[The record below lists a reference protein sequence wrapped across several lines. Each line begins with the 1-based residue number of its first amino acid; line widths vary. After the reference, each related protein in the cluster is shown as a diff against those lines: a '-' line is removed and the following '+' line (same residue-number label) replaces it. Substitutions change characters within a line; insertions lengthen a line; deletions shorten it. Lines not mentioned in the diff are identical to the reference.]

1 MQGWRDLRPAHDRDE
16 IAQNDP
22 RGFIGRDEAMN
33 RLLVSVSAGALAALC
48 STTAMAQQAP
58 PDRATTIDEVI
69 VTAQRREQAAQDVG
83 IALSVLSGESLV
95 QQGITSVNQL
105 QNATPNLEV
114 EPAFGGGAA
123 QFRLRGVGFQDYASN
138 NSPTVGV
145 YVNEVAYPVPVM
157 TQGLIFDIDR
167 VEVLRGPQGTLY
179 GRNTTGGAI
188 SFVTKRPTED
198 LSAGLMTE
206 WGAHNLFRAEGHIS
220 GPLASGLRGRLAV
233 STEQGGAW
241 QRNRETGESLGDA
254 DRTGAR
260 ALLAWDPSET
270 LSFLLDVHGG
280 IDKSEN
286 QGLYLISDLNT
297 GAINRP
303 SYLIPADTD
312 RSKTGWGLSPRFA
325 AEIGRDINA
334 KPGRDNSSWGTS
346 LNANL
351 MLKGLNL
358 NSISSF
364 ETLKR
369 SEYGDWDSSASVE
382 ADTFFGSD
390 VDVISQELRLS
401 SDNDSPLTWVAGFYY
416 SKQDLN
422 ERYSSDFIDI
432 YGTYAQVTYDQ
443 KVESWSLF
451 GQAEYAFTNQLKA
464 IFGLRYEEETRK
476 LEGFG
481 SAFGGAT
488 ALPPTSVDTRMT
500 PLTGKAAL
508 EFKPADNL
516 LIYGSVSRGA
526 KSGGFTTYNTGDSSG
541 IEPFDP
547 EILWAY
553 EVGFKADPS
562 RAVQI
567 NGAAYYYDYN
577 GQQVLSAICGANGP
591 VGRFTNAD
599 SKIYGAELE
608 GVFRPAAG
616 LRISQNVSYKQGEYT
631 DFIDLDIPACQQT
644 RTTVLIDKSGDEI
657 PFPALSYGGSI
668 SYDWT
673 VSGFAVTAETNYSY
687 RDEYPSWLG
696 AKYDVEAY
704 WLANA
709 SVTVGPEDAN
719 WSVTFWAR
727 NLFDQDYDLTR
738 NFFTS
743 ADIAQPGRPRTI
755 GARLSLQY

>member
-1 MQGWRDLRPAHDRDE
+1 
-16 IAQNDP
+16 
-22 RGFIGRDEAMN
+22 MN
-33 RLLVSVSAGALAALC
+33 RLLVSVSVGALAALC
-48 STTAMAQQAP
+48 STIATAQQASP
-58 PDRATTIDEVI
+58 ERATTIDEVI

-83 IALSVLSGESLV
+83 IALSVLSGESLT
-95 QQGITSVNQL
+95 QQGVTNVNQL

-188 SFVTKRPTED
+188 SLVTRRPTED
-198 LSAGLMTE
+198 LSAGLTTE
-206 WGAHNLFRAEGHIS
+206 WGSQDQFRAEGHVS
-220 GPLASGLRGRLAV
+220 GPLAATVRGRLAV

-241 QRNRETGESLGDA
+241 QRHRDTGESLGDA
-254 DRTGAR
+254 DRSGAR

-286 QGLYLISDLNT
+286 QGLYLLSDFKT
-297 GAINRP
+297 GAIRNP
-303 SYLIPADTD
+303 SYVIPADKD
-312 RSKTGWGLSPRFA
+312 HSKTGWGISPRFA
-325 AEIGRDINA
+325 ASIGRDPNA

-351 MLKGLNL
+351 ALKGMNL
-358 NSISSF
+358 TSITSY
-364 ETLKR
+364 ETLDR

-390 VDVISQELRLS
+390 VDVISQELRLA

-416 SKQDLN
+416 SKQELN
-422 ERYSSDFIDI
+422 ERYYSDFTDLL
-432 YGTYAQVTYDQ
+432 GTYGQVTYDQ
-443 KVESWSLF
+443 SVESWSLF
-451 GQAEYAFTNQLKA
+451 GQAEYAFADKLKA
-464 IFGLRYEEETRK
+464 ILGLRYEEETRE
-476 LEGFG
+476 LQGFG
-481 SAFGGAT
+481 AAFGGAT
-488 ALPPTSVDTRMT
+488 ALPPTTVDTRMT

-508 EFKPADNL
+508 EFKPIDNL

-526 KSGGFTTYNTGDSSG
+526 KSGGFTTYNTGDRSG

-577 GQQVLSAICGANGP
+577 GQQVLSAVCGANSP

-608 GVFRPAAG
+608 GVFRPVAG
-616 LRISQNVSYKQGEYT
+616 LRISQTASYKKGEYT
-631 DFIDLDIPACQQT
+631 DFIDLDIGKCPGETAY
-644 RTTVLIDKSGDEI
+644 IDKSGDDI
-657 PFPALSYGGSI
+657 PFPAISYSGSI

-673 VSGFAVTAETNYSY
+673 VSGFAVSAEANYSY

-696 AKYDVEAY
+696 AKYDVPDY

-709 SVTVGPEDAN
+709 SVTVGPENAN

-727 NLFDQDYDLTR
+727 NLFDQEYDLTR
-738 NFFTS
+738 NFFMPS
-743 ADIAQPGRPRTI
+743 ASIAQPGRPRTI

>member
-1 MQGWRDLRPAHDRDE
+1 
-16 IAQNDP
+16 
-22 RGFIGRDEAMN
+22 MN

-58 PDRATTIDEVI
+58 PERAPERATVVDEVI

-83 IALSVLSGESLV
+83 IALSVLSGESLI
-95 QQGITSVNQL
+95 QQGVTNVNQL

-188 SFVTKRPTED
+188 SFVTKRPTEE

-206 WGAHNLFRAEGHIS
+206 WGSHEQFRAEGYVS
-220 GPLASGLRGRLAV
+220 GPVAGGLRGRLAV

-241 QRNRETGESLGDA
+241 QTNRVTGESLGDA

-286 QGLYLISDLNT
+286 QGLYLLSDLRTRGGT
-297 GAINRP
+297 GP
-303 SYLIPADTD
+303 VIPADKD

-325 AEIGRDINA
+325 AEIGRDVNA

-351 MLKGLNL
+351 APKGMNL

-369 SEYGDWDSSASVE
+369 DEYGDWDSSASVE

-390 VDVISQELRLS
+390 VDVMSQELRLS
-401 SDNDSPLTWVAGFYY
+401 SDNDSALTWVAGFYY
-416 SKQDLN
+416 SRQELN

-451 GQAEYAFTNQLKA
+451 GQAEYAFTDQLKA
-464 IFGLRYEEETRK
+464 ILGLRYEEETRE

-488 ALPPTSVDTRMT
+488 ALPPTTVDTKMT

-516 LIYGSVSRGA
+516 LLYGSISRGA
-526 KSGGFTTYNTGDSSG
+526 KSGGFTTYNTGNRSG

-562 RAVQI
+562 RAVQV

-577 GQQVLSAICGANGP
+577 GQQVLSAVCGANGP

-616 LRISQNVSYKQGEYT
+616 LRISQSVSYKKGEYT
-631 DFIDLDIPACQQT
+631 DFLDLDIGKCQQT
-644 RTTVLIDKSGDEI
+644 PRVTAYIDKSGDEI
-657 PFPALSYGGSI
+657 PFPALSYAGSI

-696 AKYDVEAY
+696 PKYDVEAY

-709 SVTVGPEDAN
+709 SVTVGPEAAN

-727 NLFDQDYDLTR
+727 NLFDQEYDLTR

>member
-1 MQGWRDLRPAHDRDE
+1 
-16 IAQNDP
+16 
-22 RGFIGRDEAMN
+22 MN
-33 RLLVSVSAGALAALC
+33 RLLVSVSVGALAALC
-48 STTAMAQQAP
+48 STTATAQQASP
-58 PDRATTIDEVI
+58 ERATTIDEVI

-83 IALSVLSGESLV
+83 IALSVLSGESLT
-95 QQGITSVNQL
+95 QQGVTNVNQL

-188 SFVTKRPTED
+188 SLVTKRPTED

-206 WGAHNLFRAEGHIS
+206 WGSQDQVRAEGHVS
-220 GPLASGLRGRLAV
+220 GPLAATVRGRLAV

-241 QRNRETGESLGDA
+241 QRHRDTGESLGDA
-254 DRTGAR
+254 DRSGAR
-260 ALLAWDPSET
+260 ALIDWTPTES

-286 QGLYLISDLNT
+286 QGLYLISDFLTRDGDGDGVSN
-297 GAINRP
+297 GIV
-303 SYLIPADTD
+303 IPADKD

-325 AEIGRDINA
+325 AEIGRDVNA
-334 KPGRDNSSWGTS
+334 KPGRDNASWGTS

-351 MLKGLNL
+351 ALNGLNL
-358 NSISSF
+358 SSISSF

-369 SEYGDWDSSASVE
+369 REYGDWDASASVE

-390 VDVISQELRLS
+390 VDVISQELRLA
-401 SDNDSPLTWVAGFYY
+401 SDNDSALTWVAGFYY
-416 SKQDLN
+416 SRQDLN

-432 YGTYAQVTYDQ
+432 YGTYAQVAYDQ

-451 GQAEYAFTNQLKA
+451 GQAEYAFAERWKA
-464 IFGLRYEEETRK
+464 ILGLRYEEETRE

-508 EFKPADNL
+508 EFKPSDNL
-516 LIYGSVSRGA
+516 LIYSSVSRGA
-526 KSGGFTTYNTGDSSG
+526 KSGGFTTYNTGDRSG

-547 EILWAY
+547 EILGAY

-562 RAVQI
+562 RAVQV
-567 NGAAYYYDYN
+567 NGAAYYSDYN
-577 GQQVLSAICGANGP
+577 GQQVLSAVCGANGP

-608 GVFRPAAG
+608 GVFRPTAG

-657 PFPALSYGGSI
+657 PFPSLSYGGSI
-668 SYDWT
+668 SYDWA

-696 AKYDVEAY
+696 ARYDVEAY

-738 NFFTS
+738 NFFTNAS
-743 ADIAQPGRPRTI
+743 IAQPGRPRTI

>member
-1 MQGWRDLRPAHDRDE
+1 
-16 IAQNDP
+16 
-22 RGFIGRDEAMN
+22 MN
-33 RLLVSVSAGALAALC
+33 RLLVSVSVGALAALC
-48 STTAMAQQAP
+48 STTATAQQASP
-58 PDRATTIDEVI
+58 ERATTIDEVI

-83 IALSVLSGESLV
+83 IALSVLSGESLT
-95 QQGITSVNQL
+95 QQGVTNVNQL

-188 SFVTKRPTED
+188 SLVTKRPTED

-206 WGAHNLFRAEGHIS
+206 WGSQDQFRAEGHVS
-220 GPLASGLRGRLAV
+220 GPLASTVRGRLAV

-241 QRNRETGESLGDA
+241 QRHRDTGETLGDA
-254 DRTGAR
+254 DRSGAR
-260 ALLAWDPSET
+260 ALIDWTPSDR

-286 QGLYLISDLNT
+286 QGLYLISDFLTRDGDGDGVSN
-297 GAINRP
+297 GIV
-303 SYLIPADTD
+303 IPADKD

-325 AEIGRDINA
+325 AEIGRDVNA
-334 KPGRDNSSWGTS
+334 KPGRDNASWGTS

-351 MLKGLNL
+351 ALNGLNL
-358 NSISSF
+358 SSISSF

-369 SEYGDWDSSASVE
+369 REYGDWDASASVE

-390 VDVISQELRLS
+390 VDVVSQELRLA
-401 SDNDSPLTWVAGFYY
+401 SDNDSALTWVAGFYY
-416 SKQDLN
+416 SRQDLN

-432 YGTYAQVTYDQ
+432 YGTYAQVAYDQ

-451 GQAEYAFTNQLKA
+451 GQAEYAFAERWKA
-464 IFGLRYEEETRK
+464 ILGLRYEEETRE

-508 EFKPADNL
+508 EFKPSDNL

-526 KSGGFTTYNTGDSSG
+526 KSGGFTTYNTGDRSG

-577 GQQVLSAICGANGP
+577 GQQVLSAVCGANGP

-608 GVFRPAAG
+608 GVFRPTAG
-616 LRISQNVSYKQGEYT
+616 LRISQSVSYKQGEYT

-738 NFFTS
+738 NFFTNAS
-743 ADIAQPGRPRTI
+743 IAQPGRPRTI

>member
-1 MQGWRDLRPAHDRDE
+1 
-16 IAQNDP
+16 
-22 RGFIGRDEAMN
+22 MN

-48 STTAMAQQAP
+48 STAAMAQQAP
-58 PDRATTIDEVI
+58 PSERATTIDEIV

-83 IALSVLSGESLV
+83 IALSVLSGESLI
-95 QQGITSVNQL
+95 QQGVTNVNQL

-123 QFRLRGVGFQDYASN
+123 QFRMRGVGFQDYASN

-188 SFVTKRPTED
+188 SFVTKRPSENLT
-198 LSAGLMTE
+198 AGLISE
-206 WGAHNLFRAEGHIS
+206 WGSQEQFRAEGFVS
-220 GPLASGLRGRLAV
+220 GPLASTLRGRLAV

-241 QRNRETGESLGDA
+241 QHNRVTGESIGDA

-260 ALLAWDPSET
+260 ALLAWDPTES
-270 LSFLLDVHGG
+270 LSLLLDVHGG

-286 QGLYLISDLNT
+286 QALYLFSDLRT
-297 GAINRP
+297 RGGAGV
-303 SYLIPADTD
+303 LIPADKD
-312 RSKTGWGLSPRFA
+312 HSKTGWGLSPRFA
-325 AEIGRDINA
+325 ALIGRDVKA

-351 MLKGLNL
+351 ALKGMNL
-358 NSISSF
+358 TSISSF

-369 SEYGDWDSSASVE
+369 SEYGDWDASSSVE

-390 VDVISQELRLS
+390 VDVISQEIRLA
-401 SDNDSPLTWVAGFYY
+401 SDNDSPLTWVAGLYY
-416 SKQDLN
+416 SKQDLH
-422 ERYSSDFIDI
+422 ERYFSDFIDI
-432 YGTYAQVTYDQ
+432 YGTYGQVTYDQ
-443 KVESWSLF
+443 KVESVSVF
-451 GQAEYAFTNQLKA
+451 GQAEYAFSQRMKL
-464 IFGLRYEEETRK
+464 IGGLRYEEETRD
-476 LEGFG
+476 LDGFG
-481 SAFGGAT
+481 TAFGGAT
-488 ALPPTSVDTRMT
+488 ALPPTTVSTKMT
-500 PLTGKAAL
+500 PLTGKLAL
-508 EFKPADNL
+508 EFKPVDNVL
-516 LIYGSVSRGA
+516 LYGSASRGA
-526 KSGGFTTYNTGDSSG
+526 KSGGFTTYNTGNSSS
-541 IEPFDP
+541 IQPFNP

-562 RAVQI
+562 RAFQL
-567 NGAAYYYDYN
+567 NGAAYYYDYTD
-577 GQQVLSAICGANGP
+577 QQVLSAVWGQNGP
-591 VGRFTNAD
+591 VGRFTNVP
-599 SKIYGAELE
+599 SSHIWGAELE
-608 GVFRPAAG
+608 AVLKPIQG
-616 LRISQNVSYKQGEYT
+616 LRISQSLSYKAGEY
-631 DFIDLDIPACQQT
+631 DDYEALDVPAS
-644 RTTVLIDKSGDEI
+644 RAANRAIYVDKSGDPI
-657 PFPALSYGGSI
+657 LFPAWSYAGSA

-673 VSGFAVTAETNYSY
+673 VSGFAVTAEANYSY

-696 AKYDVEAY
+696 VKYDVEAY

-709 SVTVGPEDAN
+709 SVTVGPENAN

-727 NLFDQDYDLTR
+727 NLFDQEYDLTR

>member
-1 MQGWRDLRPAHDRDE
+1 
-16 IAQNDP
+16 
-22 RGFIGRDEAMN
+22 MN
-33 RLLVSVSAGALAALC
+33 RLLVSVSVGALAALC

-58 PDRATTIDEVI
+58 PNERATTIDEVI

-95 QQGITSVNQL
+95 QQGITNVNQL

-188 SFVTKRPTED
+188 SFVTKRPTEE

-206 WGAHNLFRAEGHIS
+206 WGSHDLFRGEGYVS

-241 QRNRETGESLGDA
+241 QRNRTTGESLGDA

-260 ALLAWDPSET
+260 ALLAWDPSES
-270 LSFLLDVHGG
+270 LSLLLDVHGG

-286 QGLYLISDLNT
+286 QGLYLISDFQT
-297 GAINRP
+297 RDPDGDGI
-303 SYLIPADTD
+303 SGGVLIPADKD
-312 RSKTGWGLSPRFA
+312 HSKTGWGLSPRFA
-325 AEIGRDINA
+325 AEIGRSVNA

-351 MLKGLNL
+351 ALKGMNL
-358 NSISSF
+358 TSISSF

-369 SEYGDWDSSASVE
+369 SEYGDWDASSSVE

-390 VDVISQELRLS
+390 VDVVSQELRLS
-401 SDNDSPLTWVAGFYY
+401 SDNDSALTWVAGFYY

-432 YGTYAQVTYDQ
+432 YGTYAQVVYDQ

-451 GQAEYAFTNQLKA
+451 GQAEYAFAQRWKA
-464 IFGLRYEEETRK
+464 ILGLRYEEETRE

-488 ALPPTSVDTRMT
+488 ALPPTSVDTKMT

-508 EFKPADNL
+508 EFKPFDNL
-516 LIYGSVSRGA
+516 LIYGSASRGA
-526 KSGGFTTYNTGDSSG
+526 KSGGFTTYNTGDRSG
-541 IEPFDP
+541 IAPFDP

-577 GQQVLSAICGANGP
+577 GQQVLSAVCGANGP

-599 SKIYGAELE
+599 SEIYGAELE
-608 GVFRPAAG
+608 GVLRPAAG
-616 LRISQNVSYKQGEYT
+616 LRISQNLSYKHGEYT
-631 DFIDLDIPACQQT
+631 DFVDLDLGACRQT
-644 RTTVLIDKSGDEI
+644 PRVTAYIDKSGQQI
-657 PFPALSYGGSI
+657 PFPAWSYGGSV
-668 SYDWT
+668 SYDWN
-673 VSGFAVTAETNYSY
+673 VSGFAVTAEANYSY

-696 AKYDVEAY
+696 PLYDVESY

-727 NLFDQDYDLTR
+727 NLFDQEYDLTR
-738 NFFTS
+738 NFFTN

>member
-1 MQGWRDLRPAHDRDE
+1 
-16 IAQNDP
+16 
-22 RGFIGRDEAMN
+22 MN
-33 RLLVSVSAGALAALC
+33 RLLVSVSVGALAALC
-48 STTAMAQQAP
+48 STTAMAQQASP
-58 PDRATTIDEVI
+58 ERATTIDEVI

-83 IALSVLSGESLV
+83 IALSVLSGESLT
-95 QQGITSVNQL
+95 QQGVTNVNQL

-188 SFVTKRPTED
+188 SLVTKRPTED

-206 WGAHNLFRAEGHIS
+206 WGSQDQFRAEGHLS
-220 GPLASGLRGRLAV
+220 GPLASTVRGRLAV

-241 QRNRETGESLGDA
+241 QRHRDTGESLGDA
-254 DRTGAR
+254 DRSGAR
-260 ALLAWDPSET
+260 ALIDWTPSDR

-286 QGLYLISDLNT
+286 QGLYLISDFLTRDGDGDGISN
-297 GAINRP
+297 GVV
-303 SYLIPADTD
+303 IPADKD

-325 AEIGRDINA
+325 AEIGRDVNA
-334 KPGRDNSSWGTS
+334 KPGRDNASWGTS

-351 MLKGLNL
+351 ALRGLNL
-358 NSISSF
+358 SSISSF

-369 SEYGDWDSSASVE
+369 REYGDWDASASVE

-390 VDVISQELRLS
+390 VDVISQELRLA
-401 SDNDSPLTWVAGFYY
+401 SDNDSALTWVAGFYY
-416 SKQDLN
+416 SRQDLN

-443 KVESWSLF
+443 KVESISVF
-451 GQAEYAFTNQLKA
+451 GQAEYALRERLKV
-464 IFGLRYEEETRK
+464 IGGLRYEEETRE
-476 LEGFG
+476 LQGFG
-481 SAFGGAT
+481 TAFGGAT
-488 ALPPTSVDTRMT
+488 ALPPTDVSTKMT

-508 EFKPADNL
+508 EFKPVENVL
-516 LIYGSVSRGA
+516 LYTSVSRGA
-526 KSGGFTTYNTGDSSG
+526 KSAGFAAYNFGDKSL
-541 IEPFDP
+541 IQPFEP
-547 EILWAY
+547 ETIWAY

-562 RAVQI
+562 RTFQI
-567 NGAAYYYDYN
+567 NGAAYYYDYTN
-577 GQQVLSAICGANGP
+577 QQVLSAVWGANGAI
-591 VGRFTNAD
+591 GIIENAPK
-599 SKIYGAELE
+599 SRIWGAELE
-608 GVFRPAAG
+608 AVLRPIDG
-616 LRISQNVSYKQGEYT
+616 LRISQSLSYKRGEFEEYT
-631 DFIDLDIPACQQT
+631 TLDVAASKAALPLPRA
-644 RTTVLIDKSGDEI
+644 VFKDKAGDPI
-657 PFPALSYGGSI
+657 LFPKWSYGGSI

-738 NFFTS
+738 NFFTNAS
-743 ADIAQPGRPRTI
+743 IAQPGRPRTI

>member
-1 MQGWRDLRPAHDRDE
+1 
-16 IAQNDP
+16 
-22 RGFIGRDEAMN
+22 MN
-33 RLLVSVSAGALAALC
+33 RLLVSVSVGALAALC
-48 STTAMAQQAP
+48 STTATAQQASP
-58 PDRATTIDEVI
+58 ERATTIDEVI

-83 IALSVLSGESLV
+83 IALSVLSGESLT
-95 QQGITSVNQL
+95 QQGVTNVNQL

-188 SFVTKRPTED
+188 SLVTKRPTED

-206 WGAHNLFRAEGHIS
+206 WGSQDQFRAEGHVS
-220 GPLASGLRGRLAV
+220 GPLASTVRGRLAV

-241 QRNRETGESLGDA
+241 QRHRDTGETLGDA
-254 DRTGAR
+254 DRSGAR
-260 ALLAWDPSET
+260 ALIDWTPSDR

-286 QGLYLISDLNT
+286 QGLYLISDFLTRDGDGDGVSN
-297 GAINRP
+297 GVV
-303 SYLIPADTD
+303 IPADKD

-325 AEIGRDINA
+325 AEIGRDVNA
-334 KPGRDNSSWGTS
+334 KPGRDNASWGTS

-351 MLKGLNL
+351 ALNGLNL
-358 NSISSF
+358 SSISSF

-369 SEYGDWDSSASVE
+369 REYGDWDASASVE

-390 VDVISQELRLS
+390 VDVVSQELRLA
-401 SDNDSPLTWVAGFYY
+401 SDNDSALTWVAGFYY
-416 SKQDLN
+416 SRQDLN

-432 YGTYAQVTYDQ
+432 YGTYAQVAYDQ

-451 GQAEYAFTNQLKA
+451 GQAEYAFAERWKA
-464 IFGLRYEEETRK
+464 ILGLRYEEETRE

-508 EFKPADNL
+508 EFKPSDNL

-526 KSGGFTTYNTGDSSG
+526 KSGGFTTYNTGDRSG

-577 GQQVLSAICGANGP
+577 GQQVLSAVCGANGP

-608 GVFRPAAG
+608 GVFRPTAG
-616 LRISQNVSYKQGEYT
+616 LRISQSVSYKQGEYT

-738 NFFTS
+738 NFFTNAS
-743 ADIAQPGRPRTI
+743 IAQPGRPRTI

>member
-1 MQGWRDLRPAHDRDE
+1 
-16 IAQNDP
+16 
-22 RGFIGRDEAMN
+22 MN
-33 RLLVSVSAGALAALC
+33 RLLVSVSVGALAALC
-48 STTAMAQQAP
+48 STTATAQQASP
-58 PDRATTIDEVI
+58 ERATTIDEVI

-83 IALSVLSGESLV
+83 IALSVLSGESLT
-95 QQGITSVNQL
+95 QQGVTNVNQL

-188 SFVTKRPTED
+188 SLVTKRPTED

-206 WGAHNLFRAEGHIS
+206 WGSQDQVRAEGHVS
-220 GPLASGLRGRLAV
+220 GPLAATVRGRLAV

-241 QRNRETGESLGDA
+241 QRHRDTGESLGDA
-254 DRTGAR
+254 DRSGAR
-260 ALLAWDPSET
+260 ALIDWTPTES

-286 QGLYLISDLNT
+286 QGLYLISDFLTRDGDGDGVSN
-297 GAINRP
+297 GIV
-303 SYLIPADTD
+303 IPADKD

-325 AEIGRDINA
+325 AEIGRDVNA
-334 KPGRDNSSWGTS
+334 KPGRDNASWGTS

-351 MLKGLNL
+351 ALNGLNL
-358 NSISSF
+358 SSISSF

-369 SEYGDWDSSASVE
+369 REYGDWDASASVE

-390 VDVISQELRLS
+390 VDVISQELRLA
-401 SDNDSPLTWVAGFYY
+401 SDNDSALTWVAGFYY
-416 SKQDLN
+416 SRQDLN

-432 YGTYAQVTYDQ
+432 YGTYAQVAYDQ

-451 GQAEYAFTNQLKA
+451 GQAEYAFAERWKA
-464 IFGLRYEEETRK
+464 ILGLRYEEETRE

-508 EFKPADNL
+508 EFKPSDNL
-516 LIYGSVSRGA
+516 LIYSSVSRGA
-526 KSGGFTTYNTGDSSG
+526 KSGGFTTYNTGDRSG

-562 RAVQI
+562 RAVQV
-567 NGAAYYYDYN
+567 NGAAYYSDYN
-577 GQQVLSAICGANGP
+577 GQQVLSAVCGANGP

-608 GVFRPAAG
+608 GVFRPTAG

-657 PFPALSYGGSI
+657 PFPSLSYGGSI
-668 SYDWT
+668 SYDWA

-696 AKYDVEAY
+696 ARYDVEAY

-738 NFFTS
+738 NFFTNAS
-743 ADIAQPGRPRTI
+743 IAQPGRPRTI

>member
-1 MQGWRDLRPAHDRDE
+1 
-16 IAQNDP
+16 
-22 RGFIGRDEAMN
+22 MN

-58 PDRATTIDEVI
+58 PERAPERATVVDEVI

-83 IALSVLSGESLV
+83 IALSVLSGESLI
-95 QQGITSVNQL
+95 QQGVTNVNQL

-188 SFVTKRPTED
+188 SFVTKRPTEE

-206 WGAHNLFRAEGHIS
+206 WGSHEQFRAEGYVS
-220 GPLASGLRGRLAV
+220 GPVAGGLRGRLAV

-241 QRNRETGESLGDA
+241 QTNRVTGESLGDA

-286 QGLYLISDLNT
+286 QGLYLLSDLRTRGGT
-297 GAINRP
+297 GP
-303 SYLIPADTD
+303 VIPADKD

-325 AEIGRDINA
+325 AEIGRDVNA

-351 MLKGLNL
+351 ALKGMNL

-369 SEYGDWDSSASVE
+369 DEYGDWDSSASVE

-390 VDVISQELRLS
+390 VDVMSQELRLS
-401 SDNDSPLTWVAGFYY
+401 SDNDSALTWVAGFYY
-416 SKQDLN
+416 SRQELN

-451 GQAEYAFTNQLKA
+451 GQAEYAFTDQLKA
-464 IFGLRYEEETRK
+464 ILGLRYEEETRE

-488 ALPPTSVDTRMT
+488 ALPPTTVDTKMT

-516 LIYGSVSRGA
+516 LLYGSISRGA
-526 KSGGFTTYNTGDSSG
+526 KSGGFTTYNTGNRSG

-562 RAVQI
+562 RAVQV

-577 GQQVLSAICGANGP
+577 GQQVLSAVCGANGP

-616 LRISQNVSYKQGEYT
+616 LRISQSVSYKKGEYT
-631 DFIDLDIPACQQT
+631 DFLDLDIGKCQQT
-644 RTTVLIDKSGDEI
+644 PRVTAYIDKSGDEI
-657 PFPALSYGGSI
+657 PFPALSYAGSI

-696 AKYDVEAY
+696 PKYDVEAY

-709 SVTVGPEDAN
+709 SVTVGPEAAN

-727 NLFDQDYDLTR
+727 NLFDQEYDLTR

>member
-1 MQGWRDLRPAHDRDE
+1 
-16 IAQNDP
+16 
-22 RGFIGRDEAMN
+22 MN
-33 RLLVSVSAGALAALC
+33 RLLVSVSVGALAALC
-48 STTAMAQQAP
+48 STTATAQQASP
-58 PDRATTIDEVI
+58 ERATTIDEVI

-83 IALSVLSGESLV
+83 IALSVLSGESLT
-95 QQGITSVNQL
+95 QQGVTNVNQL

-188 SFVTKRPTED
+188 SLVTKRPTED

-206 WGAHNLFRAEGHIS
+206 WGSQDQFRAEGHVS
-220 GPLASGLRGRLAV
+220 GPLAATVRGRLAV

-241 QRNRETGESLGDA
+241 QRHRDTGETLGDA
-254 DRTGAR
+254 DRSGAR
-260 ALLAWDPSET
+260 ALIDWTPSDR

-286 QGLYLISDLNT
+286 QGLYLISDFLTRDGDGDGVSN
-297 GAINRP
+297 GVV
-303 SYLIPADTD
+303 IPADKD

-325 AEIGRDINA
+325 AEIGRDVNA
-334 KPGRDNSSWGTS
+334 KPGRDNASWGTS

-351 MLKGLNL
+351 ALNGLNL
-358 NSISSF
+358 SSISSF

-369 SEYGDWDSSASVE
+369 REYGDWDASASVE

-390 VDVISQELRLS
+390 VDVVSQELRLA
-401 SDNDSPLTWVAGFYY
+401 SDNDSALTWVAGFYY
-416 SKQDLN
+416 SRQDLN

-432 YGTYAQVTYDQ
+432 YGTYAQVAYDQ
-443 KVESWSLF
+443 KVQSWSLF
-451 GQAEYAFTNQLKA
+451 GQAEYAFAERWKA
-464 IFGLRYEEETRK
+464 ILGLRYEEETRE

-488 ALPPTSVDTRMT
+488 ALPRTSVDTRMT

-508 EFKPADNL
+508 EFKPSDNL

-526 KSGGFTTYNTGDSSG
+526 KSGGFTTYNTPDRSG

-567 NGAAYYYDYN
+567 NGAAYYYDYTD
-577 GQQVLSAICGANGP
+577 QQVLSAVCAAGGP
-591 VGRFTNAD
+591 IGRFTNAD

-608 GVFRPAAG
+608 GVFRPTAG
-616 LRISQNVSYKQGEYT
+616 LRISQNISYKQGEYT
-631 DFIDLDIPACQQT
+631 DFVDLDIPKCQQT
-644 RTTVLIDKSGDEI
+644 PRVTAFIDKSGDEI

-738 NFFTS
+738 NFFTNAS
-743 ADIAQPGRPRTI
+743 IAQPGRPRTI

>member
-1 MQGWRDLRPAHDRDE
+1 
-16 IAQNDP
+16 
-22 RGFIGRDEAMN
+22 MN
-33 RLLVSVSAGALAALC
+33 RLLVSVSVGALAALC

-95 QQGITSVNQL
+95 QQGVTNVNQL

-123 QFRLRGVGFQDYASN
+123 QFRMRGVGFQDYASN

-188 SFVTKRPTED
+188 SFVTKRPTEE

-206 WGAHNLFRAEGHIS
+206 WGSHDLFRAEGHVS
-220 GPLASGLRGRLAV
+220 GPLAGGLRGRLAV

-241 QRNRETGESLGDA
+241 QTNRVTGESLGDA

-260 ALLAWDPSET
+260 ALLAWDPSES
-270 LSFLLDVHGG
+270 LSLLLDVHGG

-286 QGLYLISDLNT
+286 LGLYLLSDLHT
-297 GAINRP
+297 RLGAGP
-303 SYLIPADTD
+303 VIPADKD
-312 RSKTGWGLSPRFA
+312 RSKTGWGISPRFA
-325 AEIGRDINA
+325 ASIGRAPNA

-351 MLKGLNL
+351 ALKGMNL
-358 NSISSF
+358 TSITSY
-364 ETLKR
+364 ETLDR

-390 VDVISQELRLS
+390 VDVLSQELRLA
-401 SDNDSPLTWVAGFYY
+401 SDNDSNLTWVAGFYY

-422 ERYSSDFIDI
+422 ERYFSDFIDI

-464 IFGLRYEEETRK
+464 ILGLRYEEETRE

-481 SAFGGAT
+481 SAFGGST
-488 ALPPTSVDTRMT
+488 ALPPTTVDTKMT

-508 EFKPADNL
+508 EFKPTDNL
-516 LIYGSVSRGA
+516 LLYGSISRGA
-526 KSGGFTTYNTGDSSG
+526 KSGGFTTYNTGNRSG

-562 RAVQI
+562 RAVQV

-577 GQQVLSAICGANGP
+577 GQQVLSAVCGANGP

-616 LRISQNVSYKQGEYT
+616 LRISQSLSYKKGEYT
-631 DFIDLDIPACQQT
+631 DFLDLDIGKCRQT
-644 RTTVLIDKSGDEI
+644 PRVTAYIDKSGEEI
-657 PFPALSYGGSI
+657 PFPAISYAGSI

-673 VSGFAVTAETNYSY
+673 VSGFAVTAEANYSY

-696 AKYDVEAY
+696 VKYDVPDY

-709 SVTVGPEDAN
+709 SVTVGPENAN

-727 NLFDQDYDLTR
+727 NLFDQEYDLTR

>member
-1 MQGWRDLRPAHDRDE
+1 
-16 IAQNDP
+16 
-22 RGFIGRDEAMN
+22 MN
-33 RLLVSVSAGALAALC
+33 RLLVSVSVGALAALC

-95 QQGITSVNQL
+95 QQGVTNVNQL

-123 QFRLRGVGFQDYASN
+123 QFRMRGVGFQDYASN

-188 SFVTKRPTED
+188 SFVTKRPTEE

-206 WGAHNLFRAEGHIS
+206 WGSHDLFRAEGHVS
-220 GPLASGLRGRLAV
+220 GPLAGGLRGRLAV

-241 QRNRETGESLGDA
+241 QTNRVTGESLGDA

-260 ALLAWDPSET
+260 ALLAWDPSES
-270 LSFLLDVHGG
+270 LSLLLDVHGG

-286 QGLYLISDLNT
+286 LGLYLLSDLHT
-297 GAINRP
+297 RLGAGP
-303 SYLIPADTD
+303 VIPADKD
-312 RSKTGWGLSPRFA
+312 RSKTGWGISPRFA
-325 AEIGRDINA
+325 ASIGRAPNA

-351 MLKGLNL
+351 ALKGMNL
-358 NSISSF
+358 TSITSY
-364 ETLKR
+364 ETLDR

-390 VDVISQELRLS
+390 VDVLSQELRLA
-401 SDNDSPLTWVAGFYY
+401 SDNDSNLTWVAGFYY

-422 ERYSSDFIDI
+422 ERYFSDFIDI

-464 IFGLRYEEETRK
+464 ILGLRYEEETRE

-481 SAFGGAT
+481 SAFGGST
-488 ALPPTSVDTRMT
+488 ALPPTTVDTKMT

-508 EFKPADNL
+508 EFKPTDNL
-516 LIYGSVSRGA
+516 LLYGSISRGA
-526 KSGGFTTYNTGDSSG
+526 KSGGFTTYNTGNRSG

-562 RAVQI
+562 RAVQV

-577 GQQVLSAICGANGP
+577 GQQVLSAVCGANGP

-616 LRISQNVSYKQGEYT
+616 LRISQSLSYKKGEYT
-631 DFIDLDIPACQQT
+631 DFLDLDIGKCRQT
-644 RTTVLIDKSGDEI
+644 PRVTAYIDKSGDEI
-657 PFPALSYGGSI
+657 PFPAISYAGSI

-673 VSGFAVTAETNYSY
+673 VSGFAVTAEANYSY

-696 AKYDVEAY
+696 VKYDVPDY

-709 SVTVGPEDAN
+709 SVTVGPENAN

-727 NLFDQDYDLTR
+727 NLFDQEYDLTR

>member
-1 MQGWRDLRPAHDRDE
+1 
-16 IAQNDP
+16 
-22 RGFIGRDEAMN
+22 MN
-33 RLLVSVSAGALAALC
+33 RLLVSVSVGALAALC
-48 STTAMAQQAP
+48 STIATAQQASP
-58 PDRATTIDEVI
+58 ERATTIDEVI

-83 IALSVLSGESLV
+83 IALSVLSGESLT
-95 QQGITSVNQL
+95 QQGVTNVNQL

-188 SFVTKRPTED
+188 SLVTKRPTED

-206 WGAHNLFRAEGHIS
+206 WGSQDQFHAEGHVS
-220 GPLASGLRGRLAV
+220 GPLAATVRGRLAV

-241 QRNRETGESLGDA
+241 QRHRDTGESLGDA
-254 DRTGAR
+254 DRSGAR
-260 ALLAWDPSET
+260 ALIDWTPSDR

-286 QGLYLISDLNT
+286 QGLYLISDFLTRDGDGDGVST
-297 GAINRP
+297 GVV
-303 SYLIPADTD
+303 IPADKD

-325 AEIGRDINA
+325 AEIGRDVNA
-334 KPGRDNSSWGTS
+334 KPGRDNASWGSS

-351 MLKGLNL
+351 ALNGLNL
-358 NSISSF
+358 SSISSF

-369 SEYGDWDSSASVE
+369 REYGDWDASASVE

-390 VDVISQELRLS
+390 VDVVSQELRLA
-401 SDNDSPLTWVAGFYY
+401 SDNDSALTWVAGFYY
-416 SKQDLN
+416 SRQDLN

-432 YGTYAQVTYDQ
+432 YGTYAQVAYDQ

-451 GQAEYAFTNQLKA
+451 GQAEYAFAERWKA
-464 IFGLRYEEETRK
+464 ILGLRYEEETRE

-500 PLTGKAAL
+500 PLAGKAAL
-508 EFKPADNL
+508 EFKPSDNL

-526 KSGGFTTYNTGDSSG
+526 KSGGFTTYNTGDRSG

-577 GQQVLSAICGANGP
+577 GQQVLSAVCGANGP

-608 GVFRPAAG
+608 GVFRPTAG
-616 LRISQNVSYKQGEYT
+616 LRISQNLSYKQGEYT

-668 SYDWT
+668 SYDWS
-673 VSGFAVTAETNYSY
+673 VSGFAVTAETNYAY

-696 AKYDVEAY
+696 ARYDVEAY

-738 NFFTS
+738 NFFTNAS
-743 ADIAQPGRPRTI
+743 IAQPGRPRTI

>member
-1 MQGWRDLRPAHDRDE
+1 
-16 IAQNDP
+16 
-22 RGFIGRDEAMN
+22 MN
-33 RLLVSVSAGALAALC
+33 RLLVSVSAGALATLF
-48 STTAMAQQAP
+48 STMAVAPATAQQAQ
-58 PDRATTIDEVI
+58 PDRATTVDDVI

-83 IALSVLSGESLV
+83 IALSVLSGESLT
-95 QQGITSVNQL
+95 QQGVTNVNQL

-123 QFRLRGVGFQDYASN
+123 QFRMRGVGFQDYASN

-188 SFVTKRPTED
+188 SFVTKRPTEE

-206 WGAHNLFRAEGHIS
+206 WGSHDLFRGEGYVS

-241 QRNRETGESLGDA
+241 QRNRTTGESLGDA

-286 QGLYLISDLNT
+286 QGLYLLSDLRT
-297 GAINRP
+297 RGGAGP
-303 SYLIPADTD
+303 LIPADKD
-312 RSKTGWGLSPRFA
+312 HSKTGWGISPRFA
-325 AEIGRDINA
+325 ASIGRAPNA

-351 MLKGLNL
+351 ALKGMNL
-358 NSISSF
+358 TSITSY
-364 ETLKR
+364 ETLER

-390 VDVISQELRLS
+390 VDVISQELRLA

-422 ERYSSDFIDI
+422 ERYFSDFIDI

-443 KVESWSLF
+443 TVESWSLF
-451 GQAEYAFTNQLKA
+451 GQAEYAFTDKLKA
-464 IFGLRYEEETRK
+464 ILGLRYEEETRE
-476 LEGFG
+476 LQGFG

-488 ALPPTSVDTRMT
+488 ALPPTSVETKMT

-508 EFKPADNL
+508 EFKPTDNL
-516 LIYGSVSRGA
+516 LIYGSASRGA
-526 KSGGFTTYNTGDSSG
+526 KSGGFTTYNTGDRSG
-541 IEPFDP
+541 IQPFNP

-562 RAVQI
+562 RAFQL
-567 NGAAYYYDYN
+567 NGAAYYYDYSD
-577 GQQVLSAICGANGP
+577 QQVLSAVWGQNGP
-591 VGRFTNAD
+591 VGRFANVP
-599 SKIYGAELE
+599 SSHIWGAELE
-608 GVFRPAAG
+608 AVLKPIQG
-616 LRISQNVSYKQGEYT
+616 LRISQSLSYKKGEY
-631 DFIDLDIPACQQT
+631 DEYEAMDVPAS
-644 RTTVLIDKSGDEI
+644 RLAGHAVYVDMAGDPI
-657 PFPALSYGGSI
+657 LFPAWSYSGSI

-696 AKYDVEAY
+696 VKYDVPDY

-709 SVTVGPEDAN
+709 SVTVGPENAN

-727 NLFDQDYDLTR
+727 NLFDQEYDLTR

>member
-1 MQGWRDLRPAHDRDE
+1 
-16 IAQNDP
+16 
-22 RGFIGRDEAMN
+22 MN

-58 PDRATTIDEVI
+58 PERAPERATVVDEVI

-83 IALSVLSGESLV
+83 IALSVLSGESLI
-95 QQGITSVNQL
+95 QQGITNVNQL

-188 SFVTKRPTED
+188 SFVTKRPTEE

-206 WGAHNLFRAEGHIS
+206 WGSHEQFRAEGHVS
-220 GPLASGLRGRLAV
+220 GPLTGGLRGRLAV

-241 QRNRETGESLGDA
+241 QTNRVTGESLGDA

-260 ALLAWDPSET
+260 ALLAWDPSES
-270 LSFLLDVHGG
+270 LSLLLDVHGG

-286 QGLYLISDLNT
+286 QGLYLLSDLRTRGGT
-297 GAINRP
+297 GP
-303 SYLIPADTD
+303 TIPADKD

-325 AEIGRDINA
+325 AEIGRDVNA

-351 MLKGLNL
+351 ALKGLNL

-369 SEYGDWDSSASVE
+369 DEYGDWDSSASVE

-390 VDVISQELRLS
+390 VDVMSQELRLS
-401 SDNDSPLTWVAGFYY
+401 SDNDSALTWVAGFYY

-443 KVESWSLF
+443 KVESWSVF
-451 GQAEYAFTNQLKA
+451 GQAEYAFTDQLKA
-464 IFGLRYEEETRK
+464 IFGLRYEEETRE

-488 ALPPTSVDTRMT
+488 ALPPTSVDTKMT

-508 EFKPADNL
+508 EFKPSDNM

-526 KSGGFTTYNTGDSSG
+526 KSGGFTTYNTGDRSG

-577 GQQVLSAICGANGP
+577 GQQVLSAVCGANGP

-608 GVFRPAAG
+608 GVFRPTAG
-616 LRISQNVSYKQGEYT
+616 LRISQNISYKQGEYT
-631 DFIDLDIPACQQT
+631 DFVDLDIPKCQQT
-644 RTTVLIDKSGDEI
+644 PRVTAFIDKSGDEI

-696 AKYDVEAY
+696 PKYDVEAY

-719 WSVTFWAR
+719 WSVAFWAR

>member
-1 MQGWRDLRPAHDRDE
+1 
-16 IAQNDP
+16 
-22 RGFIGRDEAMN
+22 MN
-33 RLLVSVSAGALAALC
+33 RLLVSVSVGALAALC
-48 STTAMAQQAP
+48 STTAMAQQGP
-58 PDRATTIDEVI
+58 PDPATTIDEVI

-95 QQGITSVNQL
+95 QQGITNVNQL

-198 LSAGLMTE
+198 LSAGLITE
-206 WGAHNLFRAEGHIS
+206 WGSQDQFRAEGHVS
-220 GPLASGLRGRLAV
+220 GPLASTVRGRLAI

-241 QRNRETGESLGDA
+241 QRNRVTGETLGDA

-286 QGLYLISDLNT
+286 QGLYLLSDLRTRGGT
-297 GAINRP
+297 GP
-303 SYLIPADTD
+303 TIPADND

-325 AEIGRDINA
+325 AEIGRDVNA

-351 MLKGLNL
+351 ALKGMNL

-369 SEYGDWDSSASVE
+369 DEYGDWDSSASVE

-390 VDVISQELRLS
+390 VDVMSQELRLS
-401 SDNDSPLTWVAGFYY
+401 SDNDSALTWVAGFYY
-416 SKQDLN
+416 SKQELN

-443 KVESWSLF
+443 KVESWSVF
-451 GQAEYAFTNQLKA
+451 GQAEYAFTDQLKA
-464 IFGLRYEEETRK
+464 IFGLRYEEETRE

-488 ALPPTSVDTRMT
+488 ALPPTSVDTKMT

-508 EFKPADNL
+508 EFKPSDNM

-526 KSGGFTTYNTGDSSG
+526 KSGGFTTYNTGDRSG

-577 GQQVLSAICGANGP
+577 GQQVLSAVCGANGP

-608 GVFRPAAG
+608 GVFRPTAG
-616 LRISQNVSYKQGEYT
+616 LRISQNISYKQGEYT
-631 DFIDLDIPACQQT
+631 DFVDLDIPKCQQT
-644 RTTVLIDKSGDEI
+644 PRVTAFIDKSGDEI

-696 AKYDVEAY
+696 PKYDVEAY

>member
-1 MQGWRDLRPAHDRDE
+1 
-16 IAQNDP
+16 
-22 RGFIGRDEAMN
+22 MN
-33 RLLVSVSAGALAALC
+33 RLLVSVSVGALAALC
-48 STTAMAQQAP
+48 STTAMAQQGP
-58 PDRATTIDEVI
+58 PDPATTIDEVI

-95 QQGITSVNQL
+95 QQGITNVNQL

-198 LSAGLMTE
+198 LSAGLITE
-206 WGAHNLFRAEGHIS
+206 WGSQDQFRAEGHVS
-220 GPLASGLRGRLAV
+220 GPLAPTLRGRLAI

-241 QRNRETGESLGDA
+241 QRNRVTGETLGDA

-286 QGLYLISDLNT
+286 QGLYLLSDLRTRGGT
-297 GAINRP
+297 GP
-303 SYLIPADTD
+303 TIPADTD

-325 AEIGRDINA
+325 AEIGRDVNA

-351 MLKGLNL
+351 ALKGMNL

-369 SEYGDWDSSASVE
+369 DEYGDWDSSASVE

-390 VDVISQELRLS
+390 VDVMSQELRLS
-401 SDNDSPLTWVAGFYY
+401 SDNDSALTWVAGFYY
-416 SKQDLN
+416 SKQELN

-451 GQAEYAFTNQLKA
+451 GQAEYAFTDQLKA
-464 IFGLRYEEETRK
+464 IFGLRYEEETRE

-488 ALPPTSVDTRMT
+488 ALPPTSVDTKMT

-508 EFKPADNL
+508 EFKPSDNM

-526 KSGGFTTYNTGDSSG
+526 KSGGFTTYNTGDRSG

-577 GQQVLSAICGANGP
+577 GQQVLSAVCGANGP

-608 GVFRPAAG
+608 GVFRPTAG
-616 LRISQNVSYKQGEYT
+616 LRISQNISYKQGEYT
-631 DFIDLDIPACQQT
+631 DFVDLDIPKCQQT
-644 RTTVLIDKSGDEI
+644 PRVTAFIDKSGDEI

-696 AKYDVEAY
+696 PKYDVEAY

>member
-1 MQGWRDLRPAHDRDE
+1 
-16 IAQNDP
+16 
-22 RGFIGRDEAMN
+22 MN
-33 RLLVSVSAGALAALC
+33 RLMVSVSAGALLALSATSVAAQRAPDE
-48 STTAMAQQAP
+48 ST
-58 PDRATTIDEVI
+58 ATTVDEVI

-83 IALSVLSGESLV
+83 IALSVLSGESLT
-95 QQGITSVNQL
+95 QQGVTNVNQL

-123 QFRLRGVGFQDYASN
+123 QFRMRGVGFQDYASN

-188 SFVTKRPTED
+188 SFVTKRPTEE
-198 LSAGLMTE
+198 LAAGLMAE
-206 WGAHNLFRAEGHIS
+206 WGSHNLFRGEGYVS
-220 GPLASGLRGRLAV
+220 GPLADTLRGRLAV

-241 QRNRETGESLGDA
+241 QRHRDTGESLGDA

-260 ALLAWDPSET
+260 ALLEWTPNET
-270 LSFLLDVHGG
+270 FTALLDVHGG
-280 IDKSEN
+280 FDKSEN
-286 QGLYLISDLNT
+286 QGLYLISDLHT
-297 GAINRP
+297 RMGAGP
-303 SYLIPADTD
+303 TIPADKD
-312 RSKTGWGLSPRFA
+312 RSKTGWGLSQRFA
-325 AEIGRDINA
+325 DAIGRDVNA
-334 KPGRDNSSWGTS
+334 KPGRDNSSWGAS

-351 MLKGLNL
+351 ALKGMNL
-358 NSISSF
+358 SSITSY
-364 ETLKR
+364 ETLDR

-390 VDVISQELRLS
+390 VKVLSQELRLA

-422 ERYSSDFIDI
+422 ERYFSDFIDI
-432 YGTYAQVTYDQ
+432 YNTYAQVTYDQ

-451 GQAEYAFTNQLKA
+451 GQAEYAFAERWKA
-464 IFGLRYEEETRK
+464 ILGLRYEEETRE

-488 ALPPTSVDTRMT
+488 ALPPTSVDTKMT

-508 EFKPADNL
+508 EFKPADNVL
-516 LIYGSVSRGA
+516 LYGSASRGA

-553 EVGFKADPS
+553 ELGFKADPS

-577 GQQVLSAICGANGP
+577 GQQVLSAVCGANGP

-616 LRISQNVSYKQGEYT
+616 LRISQNLSYKKGDYT
-631 DFIDLDIPACQQT
+631 DFTDLDIGACQQT
-644 RTTVLIDKSGDEI
+644 PRVTVYIDKSGQKI
-657 PFPALSYGGSI
+657 PFPAWSYGGSV

-673 VSGFAVTAETNYSY
+673 VGGFAVTAEANYSY

-696 AKYDVEAY
+696 QKYDVEAY

-709 SVTVGPEDAN
+709 SITVGPEDAD
-719 WSVTFWAR
+719 WSIAFWAR

-755 GARLSLQY
+755 GARLTLRY

>member
-1 MQGWRDLRPAHDRDE
+1 
-16 IAQNDP
+16 
-22 RGFIGRDEAMN
+22 MN

-48 STTAMAQQAP
+48 STAAMAQQAP
-58 PDRATTIDEVI
+58 PSERATTIDEIV

-83 IALSVLSGESLV
+83 IALSVLSGESLI
-95 QQGITSVNQL
+95 QQGVTNVNQL

-123 QFRLRGVGFQDYASN
+123 QFRMRGVGFQDYASN

-188 SFVTKRPTED
+188 SFVTKRPSENLT
-198 LSAGLMTE
+198 AGLISE
-206 WGAHNLFRAEGHIS
+206 WGSQEQFRTEGFVS
-220 GPLASGLRGRLAV
+220 GPLASTLRGRLAV

-241 QRNRETGESLGDA
+241 QHNRVTGESIGDA

-260 ALLAWDPSET
+260 ALLAWDPTES
-270 LSFLLDVHGG
+270 LSLLLDVHGG

-286 QGLYLISDLNT
+286 QALYLFSDLRT
-297 GAINRP
+297 RGGAGV
-303 SYLIPADTD
+303 LIPADKD
-312 RSKTGWGLSPRFA
+312 HSKTGWGLSPRFA
-325 AEIGRDINA
+325 ALIGRDVKA

-351 MLKGLNL
+351 ALKGMNL
-358 NSISSF
+358 TSISSF

-369 SEYGDWDSSASVE
+369 SEYGDWDASSSVE

-390 VDVISQELRLS
+390 VDVISQEIRLA
-401 SDNDSPLTWVAGFYY
+401 SDNDSPLTWVAGLYY
-416 SKQDLN
+416 SKQDLH
-422 ERYSSDFIDI
+422 ERYFSDFIDI
-432 YGTYAQVTYDQ
+432 YGTYGQVTYDQ
-443 KVESWSLF
+443 KVESVSVF
-451 GQAEYAFTNQLKA
+451 GQAEYAFSQRMKL
-464 IFGLRYEEETRK
+464 IGGLRYEEETRD
-476 LEGFG
+476 LDGFG
-481 SAFGGAT
+481 TAFGGAT
-488 ALPPTSVDTRMT
+488 ALPPTTVSTKMT
-500 PLTGKAAL
+500 PLTGKLAL
-508 EFKPADNL
+508 EFKPVDNVL
-516 LIYGSVSRGA
+516 LYGSASRGA
-526 KSGGFTTYNTGDSSG
+526 KSGGFTTYNTGNSSS
-541 IEPFDP
+541 IRPFNP

-562 RAVQI
+562 RAFQL
-567 NGAAYYYDYN
+567 NGAAYYYDYTD
-577 GQQVLSAICGANGP
+577 QQVLSAVWGQNGP
-591 VGRFTNAD
+591 VGRFTNVP
-599 SKIYGAELE
+599 SSHIWGAELE
-608 GVFRPAAG
+608 AVLKPIQG
-616 LRISQNVSYKQGEYT
+616 LRISQSLSYKAGEY
-631 DFIDLDIPACQQT
+631 DDYEALDVPAS
-644 RTTVLIDKSGDEI
+644 RAANRAIYVDKSGDPI
-657 PFPALSYGGSI
+657 LFPAWSYAGSA

-673 VSGFAVTAETNYSY
+673 VSGFAVTAEANYSY

-696 AKYDVEAY
+696 VKYDVEAY

-709 SVTVGPEDAN
+709 SVTVGPEAAN

-727 NLFDQDYDLTR
+727 NLFDQEYDLTR

>member
-1 MQGWRDLRPAHDRDE
+1 
-16 IAQNDP
+16 
-22 RGFIGRDEAMN
+22 MN
-33 RLLVSVSAGALAALC
+33 RLLVSVSVGALAALC
-48 STTAMAQQAP
+48 STTATAQQASP
-58 PDRATTIDEVI
+58 ERATTIDEVI

-83 IALSVLSGESLV
+83 IALSVLSGESLT
-95 QQGITSVNQL
+95 QQGVTNVSQL

-188 SFVTKRPTED
+188 SLVTKRPTED

-206 WGAHNLFRAEGHIS
+206 WGSQDQFRAEGHVS
-220 GPLASGLRGRLAV
+220 GPLASTVRGRLAV

-241 QRNRETGESLGDA
+241 QRHRDTGETLGDA
-254 DRTGAR
+254 DRSGAR
-260 ALLAWDPSET
+260 ALIDWTPSDS

-286 QGLYLISDLNT
+286 QGLYLISDFLTRDGDGDGVSN
-297 GAINRP
+297 GFV
-303 SYLIPADTD
+303 IPADKD

-325 AEIGRDINA
+325 AEIGRDVNA
-334 KPGRDNSSWGTS
+334 KPGRDNASWGTS

-351 MLKGLNL
+351 ALRGLNL
-358 NSISSF
+358 SSISSF

-369 SEYGDWDSSASVE
+369 SEYGDWDASASVE

-390 VDVISQELRLS
+390 VDVVSQELRLA
-401 SDNDSPLTWVAGFYY
+401 SDNDSALTWVAGFYY
-416 SKQDLN
+416 SRQDLN

-432 YGTYAQVTYDQ
+432 YGTYAQVAYDQ

-451 GQAEYAFTNQLKA
+451 GQAEYAFAERWKA
-464 IFGLRYEEETRK
+464 IIGLRYEEETRE

-488 ALPPTSVDTRMT
+488 ALPPTNVDTRMT

-508 EFKPADNL
+508 EFKPSDNL

-526 KSGGFTTYNTGDSSG
+526 KSGGFTTYNTGDRSG

-577 GQQVLSAICGANGP
+577 GQQVLSAVCGANGP

-608 GVFRPAAG
+608 GVFRPTAG
-616 LRISQNVSYKQGEYT
+616 LRISQNLSYKQGEYT
-631 DFIDLDIPACQQT
+631 DFVDLDIPACQQT

-738 NFFTS
+738 NFFTNAS
-743 ADIAQPGRPRTI
+743 IAQPGRPRTI

>member
-1 MQGWRDLRPAHDRDE
+1 
-16 IAQNDP
+16 
-22 RGFIGRDEAMN
+22 MN
-33 RLLVSVSAGALAALC
+33 RLMVSVSAGALLALSATSVAA
-48 STTAMAQQAP
+48 QRAP
-58 PDRATTIDEVI
+58 DEPTATTVDEVI

-83 IALSVLSGESLV
+83 IALSVLSGDSLT
-95 QQGITSVNQL
+95 QQGVTNVNQL

-123 QFRLRGVGFQDYASN
+123 QFRMRGVGFQDYASN

-206 WGAHNLFRAEGHIS
+206 WGSHNLFRGEGYVS
-220 GPLASGLRGRLAV
+220 GPLTDTLRGRLAV

-241 QRNRETGESLGDA
+241 QRNRDTGESLGDA

-260 ALLAWDPSET
+260 ALLEWTPNET
-270 LSFLLDVHGG
+270 FTALLDVHGG
-280 IDKSEN
+280 VDKSEN
-286 QGLYLISDLNT
+286 QGLYLISDLHT

-303 SYLIPADTD
+303 SYLIPADKD
-312 RSKTGWGLSPRFA
+312 RSKTGWGLSQRFA
-325 AEIGRDINA
+325 DAIGRDVNA
-334 KPGRDNSSWGTS
+334 KPGRDNSSWGAS
-346 LNANL
+346 LNANVA
-351 MLKGLNL
+351 LKGMNL
-358 NSISSF
+358 SSITSY
-364 ETLKR
+364 ETLER
-369 SEYGDWDSSASVE
+369 SEYGDWDSSPSVE

-390 VDVISQELRLS
+390 VDVISQELRLA

-416 SKQDLN
+416 SKQELH
-422 ERYSSDFIDI
+422 ERYFSDFIDVYGTPYQPETPTTPYVPGI
-432 YGTYAQVTYDQ
+432 GTYAQVTYDQ

-451 GQAEYAFTNQLKA
+451 GQAEYAFAERWKA
-464 IFGLRYEEETRK
+464 ILGLRYEEETRE

-488 ALPPTSVDTRMT
+488 ALPPTSVDTKMT

-508 EFKPADNL
+508 EFKPADNVL
-516 LIYGSVSRGA
+516 LYGSASRGA

-553 EVGFKADPS
+553 ELGFKADPS

-577 GQQVLSAICGANGP
+577 GQQVLSAVCGANGP

-616 LRISQNVSYKQGEYT
+616 LRISQNLSYKKGEYT
-631 DFIDLDIPACQQT
+631 DFTDLDIGACQQT
-644 RTTVLIDKSGDEI
+644 PRATVYIDKSGQKI
-657 PFPALSYGGSI
+657 PFPAWSYGGSV

-673 VSGFAVTAETNYSY
+673 VGGFAVTAEANYSY

-709 SVTVGPEDAN
+709 SITVGPEDAD
-719 WSVTFWAR
+719 WSIAFWAR

-755 GARLSLQY
+755 GARLTLRY

>member
-1 MQGWRDLRPAHDRDE
+1 
-16 IAQNDP
+16 
-22 RGFIGRDEAMN
+22 MN
-33 RLLVSVSAGALAALC
+33 RLLVSVSVGALAALC
-48 STTAMAQQAP
+48 STTATAQQASP
-58 PDRATTIDEVI
+58 ERATTIDEVI
-69 VTAQRREQAAQDVG
+69 VTAQRRQQAAQDVG
-83 IALSVLSGESLV
+83 IALSVLSGESLT
-95 QQGITSVNQL
+95 QQGVTNVNQL

-188 SFVTKRPTED
+188 SLVTKRPTED

-206 WGAHNLFRAEGHIS
+206 WGSQDQFRAEGHVS
-220 GPLASGLRGRLAV
+220 GPLAATVRGRLAV

-241 QRNRETGESLGDA
+241 QRHRDTGETLGDA
-254 DRTGAR
+254 DRSGAR
-260 ALLAWDPSET
+260 ALIDWTPSDR

-286 QGLYLISDLNT
+286 QGLYLISDFLTRDGDGDGVSN
-297 GAINRP
+297 GVV
-303 SYLIPADTD
+303 IPADKD

-325 AEIGRDINA
+325 AEIGRDVNA
-334 KPGRDNSSWGTS
+334 KPGRDNASWGTS

-351 MLKGLNL
+351 ALKGLNL
-358 NSISSF
+358 SSISSF

-369 SEYGDWDSSASVE
+369 REYGDWDASASVE

-390 VDVISQELRLS
+390 VDVVSQELRLA
-401 SDNDSPLTWVAGFYY
+401 SDNDSALTWVAGFYY
-416 SKQDLN
+416 SRQDLN

-432 YGTYAQVTYDQ
+432 YGTYAQVAYDQ

-451 GQAEYAFTNQLKA
+451 GQAEYAFAERWKA
-464 IFGLRYEEETRK
+464 ILGLRYEEETRE

-508 EFKPADNL
+508 EFKPSDNL

-526 KSGGFTTYNTGDSSG
+526 KSGGFTTYNTGDRSG

-577 GQQVLSAICGANGP
+577 GQQVLSAVCGANGP

-608 GVFRPAAG
+608 GVFRPTAG
-616 LRISQNVSYKQGEYT
+616 LRISQNLSYKQGEYT

-738 NFFTS
+738 NFFTNAS
-743 ADIAQPGRPRTI
+743 IAQPGRPRTI

>member
-1 MQGWRDLRPAHDRDE
+1 
-16 IAQNDP
+16 
-22 RGFIGRDEAMN
+22 MN
-33 RLLVSVSAGALAALC
+33 RLLVSVSVGALAALC
-48 STTAMAQQAP
+48 STTATAQQASP
-58 PDRATTIDEVI
+58 ERATTIDEVI

-83 IALSVLSGESLV
+83 IALSVLSGESLT
-95 QQGITSVNQL
+95 QQGVTNVNQL

-188 SFVTKRPTED
+188 SLVTKRPTED

-206 WGAHNLFRAEGHIS
+206 WGSQDQVRAEGHVS
-220 GPLASGLRGRLAV
+220 GPLAATVRGRLAV

-241 QRNRETGESLGDA
+241 QRHRDTGESLGDA
-254 DRTGAR
+254 DRSGAR
-260 ALLAWDPSET
+260 ALIDWTPSDR

-286 QGLYLISDLNT
+286 QGLYLISDFLTRDGDGDGVSN
-297 GAINRP
+297 GVV
-303 SYLIPADTD
+303 IPADKD

-325 AEIGRDINA
+325 AEIGRDVNA
-334 KPGRDNSSWGTS
+334 KPGRDNASWGTS

-351 MLKGLNL
+351 ALRGLNL
-358 NSISSF
+358 SSISSF

-369 SEYGDWDSSASVE
+369 REYGDWDASASVE

-390 VDVISQELRLS
+390 VDVVSQELRLA
-401 SDNDSPLTWVAGFYY
+401 SDNDSALTWVAGFYY
-416 SKQDLN
+416 SRQDLN

-432 YGTYAQVTYDQ
+432 YGTYAQVAYDQ

-451 GQAEYAFTNQLKA
+451 GQAEYAFAERWKA
-464 IFGLRYEEETRK
+464 ILGLRYEEETRE

-508 EFKPADNL
+508 EFKPSDNL

-526 KSGGFTTYNTGDSSG
+526 KSGGFTTYNTGDRSG

-562 RAVQI
+562 RAVQV

-577 GQQVLSAICGANGP
+577 GQQVLSAVCGANGP

-608 GVFRPAAG
+608 GVFRPTAG
-616 LRISQNVSYKQGEYT
+616 LRISQNLSYKQGEYT
-631 DFIDLDIPACQQT
+631 DFIDLDIPACQKT

-657 PFPALSYGGSI
+657 PFPSLNYGGSI

-696 AKYDVEAY
+696 ARYDVEAY

-738 NFFTS
+738 NFFTNAS
-743 ADIAQPGRPRTI
+743 IAQPGRPRTI

>member
-1 MQGWRDLRPAHDRDE
+1 
-16 IAQNDP
+16 
-22 RGFIGRDEAMN
+22 MN
-33 RLLVSVSAGALAALC
+33 RLMVSVSAGALLVLSATAA
-48 STTAMAQQAP
+48 SAQRAPSEPAATAV
-58 PDRATTIDEVI
+58 DEII
-69 VTAQRREQAAQDVG
+69 VTAQRREQAAQDIG
-83 IALSVLSGESLV
+83 IALSVLSGESLTR
-95 QQGITSVNQL
+95 QGVTNVNQL

-206 WGAHNLFRAEGHIS
+206 WGSQNQFRAEGYIS
-220 GPLASGLRGRLAV
+220 GPLTDSLRGRLAV

-241 QRNRETGESLGDA
+241 QRNRDTGQTLGDA

-260 ALLAWDPSET
+260 ALVEWTPSDA
-270 LSFLLDVHGG
+270 LFILVDVHGG
-280 IDKSEN
+280 VDKSEN
-286 QGLYLISDLNT
+286 QGLYLLSDLHT
-297 GAINRP
+297 RMGAGPTIQ
-303 SYLIPADTD
+303 ADRD
-312 RSKTGWGLSPRFA
+312 RSKTGWGLSQRFA
-325 AEIGRDINA
+325 DAIGRDVNA
-334 KPGRDNSSWGTS
+334 KPGRDNSSWGASINASLALKDMSLASITS
-346 LNANL
+346 Y
-351 MLKGLNL
+351 
-358 NSISSF
+358 
-364 ETLKR
+364 ETLER
-369 SEYGDWDSSASVE
+369 SEYGDWDSSSSAE

-390 VDVISQELRLS
+390 VDVLSQELRLA

-422 ERYSSDFIDI
+422 ERFFSDFIDVF
-432 YGTYAQVTYDQ
+432 GTYAQVTYDQ

-451 GQAEYAFTNQLKA
+451 GQAEYAFAERWKA
-464 IFGLRYEEETRK
+464 ILGLRYEEETRK

-481 SAFGGAT
+481 SAFGDAV
-488 ALPPTSVDTRMT
+488 ALPPTTVDTKMT

-516 LIYGSVSRGA
+516 LIYGSASRGA

-541 IEPFDP
+541 IQPFDP

-577 GQQVLSAICGANGP
+577 GQQVLSAVCGANGP

-608 GVFRPAAG
+608 GVFRPAPG
-616 LRISQNVSYKQGEYT
+616 LRISQNLSYKKGEYT
-631 DFIDLDIPACQQT
+631 DFVDLDIGACQQT
-644 RTTVLIDKSGDEI
+644 PPVTAYIDKSGQTI
-657 PFPALSYGGSI
+657 PFPAWSYGGSVT
-668 SYDWT
+668 YDWMI
-673 VSGFAVTAETNYSY
+673 SGFAVTAEANYSY
-687 RDEYPSWLG
+687 RDDYPSWLG
-696 AKYDVEAY
+696 PRYDVEAY

-709 SVTVGPEDAN
+709 SVTVGPADAD
-719 WSVTFWAR
+719 WSLTFWAR

-743 ADIAQPGRPRTI
+743 ADIAQPGRPRAI
-755 GARLSLQY
+755 GVRLALRY

>member
-1 MQGWRDLRPAHDRDE
+1 
-16 IAQNDP
+16 
-22 RGFIGRDEAMN
+22 MN

-58 PDRATTIDEVI
+58 PERATTVDEVI

-83 IALSVLSGESLV
+83 IALSVLSGESLIR
-95 QQGITSVNQL
+95 QGVTNVNQL

-123 QFRLRGVGFQDYASN
+123 QFRMRGVGFQDYASN

-188 SFVTKRPTED
+188 SFVTKRPTEE
-198 LSAGLMTE
+198 LAAGLITE
-206 WGAHNLFRAEGHIS
+206 WGSQEQFRAEGFVS
-220 GPLASGLRGRLAV
+220 GPLASTLRGRLAV

-241 QRNRETGESLGDA
+241 QHNRVTGESIGDA

-260 ALLAWDPSET
+260 ALLAWDPNET
-270 LSFLLDVHGG
+270 LSLLLDVHGG
-280 IDKSEN
+280 VDKSEN
-286 QGLYLISDLNT
+286 QALYLFSDLRTRGGT
-297 GAINRP
+297 GV
-303 SYLIPADTD
+303 LIPADKD
-312 RSKTGWGLSPRFA
+312 HSHTGWGLSPRFA
-325 AEIGRDINA
+325 ASIGRDVKA

-351 MLKGLNL
+351 ALKDMNL
-358 NSISSF
+358 TSISSY

-369 SEYGDWDSSASVE
+369 SEYGDWDASSSVE

-390 VDVISQELRLS
+390 VDVISQEIRLA
-401 SDNDSPLTWVAGFYY
+401 SDNDSPLTWVAGLYY
-416 SKQDLN
+416 SKQDLH
-422 ERYSSDFIDI
+422 ERYFSDFIDI
-432 YGTYAQVTYDQ
+432 YGTYGQVTYDQ
-443 KVESWSLF
+443 KVESISAF
-451 GQAEYAFTNQLKA
+451 GQAEYAFSQRIKL
-464 IFGLRYEEETRK
+464 IGGLRYEEETRD
-476 LEGFG
+476 LDGFG
-481 SAFGGAT
+481 TAFGGAT
-488 ALPPTSVDTRMT
+488 ALPPTTVSTKMT

-508 EFKPADNL
+508 EFKPIDNL
-516 LIYGSVSRGA
+516 LLYGSASRGA
-526 KSGGFTTYNTGDSSG
+526 KSGGFTTYNTGNSSS
-541 IEPFDP
+541 IQPFNP

-567 NGAAYYYDYN
+567 NGAAYYYDYTD
-577 GQQVLSAICGANGP
+577 QQVLSAVWGQNGP
-591 VGRFTNAD
+591 VGRFTNVP
-599 SKIYGAELE
+599 SSHIWGAELE
-608 GVFRPAAG
+608 AVVKPVQG
-616 LRISQNVSYKQGEYT
+616 LRISQSLSYKRGEY
-631 DFIDLDIPACQQT
+631 DQYEALDVPAS
-644 RTTVLIDKSGDEI
+644 RAANMAIYVDKAGDPI
-657 PFPALSYGGSI
+657 LFPKWSYAGSA

-673 VSGFAVTAETNYSY
+673 VSGFAVTAEANYSY
-687 RDEYPSWLG
+687 RDDYPSWLG

-709 SVTVGPEDAN
+709 SVTVGPEAAN

-727 NLFDQDYDLTR
+727 NLFDQEYDLTR

>member
-1 MQGWRDLRPAHDRDE
+1 
-16 IAQNDP
+16 
-22 RGFIGRDEAMN
+22 MN
-33 RLLVSVSAGALAALC
+33 RLLVSVSAGALAALFA
-48 STTAMAQQAP
+48 TTAQAQQGP
-58 PDRATTIDEVI
+58 PADQATTVDEVI

-83 IALSVLSGESLV
+83 IALSVLSGESLT
-95 QQGITSVNQL
+95 QQGITNVNQL

-123 QFRLRGVGFQDYASN
+123 QFRMRGVGFQDYASN

-206 WGAHNLFRAEGHIS
+206 WGSHDQFRAGGHVS
-220 GPLASGLRGRLAV
+220 GPLAGGLRGRLAV

-241 QRNRETGESLGDA
+241 QHNRVTGESIGDA

-260 ALLAWDPSET
+260 ALLAWEPTES
-270 LSFLLDVHGG
+270 LSLLLDVHGG

-286 QGLYLISDLNT
+286 QALYLFSDLRT
-297 GAINRP
+297 RLGAGP
-303 SYLIPADTD
+303 VIPADKD

-325 AEIGRDINA
+325 ASIGRNVKD

-351 MLKGLNL
+351 ALKGMNL
-358 NSISSF
+358 TSISSF
-364 ETLKR
+364 ETLDR

-390 VDVISQELRLS
+390 VDVVSQELRLA

-422 ERYSSDFIDI
+422 ERYFSDFIDI
-432 YGTYAQVTYDQ
+432 YNTYAQVTYDQ

-451 GQAEYAFTNQLKA
+451 GQAEYAFAERWKA
-464 IFGLRYEEETRK
+464 ILGLRYEEETRE

-481 SAFGGAT
+481 SAFGGST
-488 ALPPTSVDTRMT
+488 ALPPTSVDTKMT

-508 EFKPADNL
+508 EFKPADNVL
-516 LIYGSVSRGA
+516 LYGSASRGA

-553 EVGFKADPS
+553 ELGFKADPS

-577 GQQVLSAICGANGP
+577 GQQVLSAVCGANGP

-608 GVFRPAAG
+608 GVFRPTAG
-616 LRISQNVSYKQGEYT
+616 LRISQNLSYKKGEYT
-631 DFIDLDIPACQQT
+631 DFIDLDIGACQ
-644 RTTVLIDKSGDEI
+644 RTPRATVYIDKSGEKI
-657 PFPALSYGGSI
+657 PFPAWSYGGSV
-668 SYDWT
+668 SYDWA
-673 VSGFAVTAETNYSY
+673 VSGFAVTAEANYSY

-709 SVTVGPEDAN
+709 SITVGPEDAD
-719 WSVTFWAR
+719 WSVAFWAR
-727 NLFDQDYDLTR
+727 NLFDEEYDLTR

-755 GARLSLQY
+755 GARLTLRY

>member
-1 MQGWRDLRPAHDRDE
+1 
-16 IAQNDP
+16 
-22 RGFIGRDEAMN
+22 MN
-33 RLLVSVSAGALAALC
+33 RLLVSVSVGALAALC
-48 STTAMAQQAP
+48 STIATAQQASP
-58 PDRATTIDEVI
+58 ERATTIDEVI

-83 IALSVLSGESLV
+83 IALSVLSGESLT
-95 QQGITSVNQL
+95 QQGVTNVNQL

-188 SFVTKRPTED
+188 SLVTKRPTED

-206 WGAHNLFRAEGHIS
+206 WGSQDQFRAEGHVS
-220 GPLASGLRGRLAV
+220 GPLASTVRGRLAV

-241 QRNRETGESLGDA
+241 QRHRDTGETLGDA
-254 DRTGAR
+254 DRSGAR
-260 ALLAWDPSET
+260 ALIDWTPSDS

-286 QGLYLISDLNT
+286 QGLYLISDFLTRDGDGDGVSN
-297 GAINRP
+297 GVV
-303 SYLIPADTD
+303 IPADKD

-325 AEIGRDINA
+325 AEIGRDVNA
-334 KPGRDNSSWGTS
+334 KPGRDNASWGTS

-351 MLKGLNL
+351 ALNGLNL
-358 NSISSF
+358 SSISSF

-369 SEYGDWDSSASVE
+369 REYGDWDASASVE

-390 VDVISQELRLS
+390 VDVISQELRLA
-401 SDNDSPLTWVAGFYY
+401 SDNDSALTWVAGFYY
-416 SKQDLN
+416 SRQDLN

-432 YGTYAQVTYDQ
+432 YGTYAQVAYDQ
-443 KVESWSLF
+443 KVKSWSLF
-451 GQAEYAFTNQLKA
+451 GQAEYAFAERWKA
-464 IFGLRYEEETRK
+464 ILGLRYEEETRE

-508 EFKPADNL
+508 EFKPSDNL

-526 KSGGFTTYNTGDSSG
+526 KSGGFTTYNTGDRSG

-562 RAVQI
+562 RAVQV

-577 GQQVLSAICGANGP
+577 GQQVLSAVCGANGP

-616 LRISQNVSYKQGEYT
+616 LRISQNLSYKQGEYT
-631 DFIDLDIPACQQT
+631 DFIDLDIPKCRQT
-644 RTTVLIDKSGDEI
+644 PRVTAFIDKSGDEI
-657 PFPALSYGGSI
+657 PFPSLSYGGSI
-668 SYDWT
+668 SYDWA

-738 NFFTS
+738 NFFTNAS
-743 ADIAQPGRPRTI
+743 IAQPGRPRTI
-755 GARLSLQY
+755 GARLSLKY

>member
-1 MQGWRDLRPAHDRDE
+1 
-16 IAQNDP
+16 
-22 RGFIGRDEAMN
+22 MN
-33 RLLVSVSAGALAALC
+33 RLLVSVSVGALAALC
-48 STTAMAQQAP
+48 STTATAQQASP
-58 PDRATTIDEVI
+58 ERATTIDEVI

-83 IALSVLSGESLV
+83 IALSVLSGESLT
-95 QQGITSVNQL
+95 QQGVTNVNQL

-188 SFVTKRPTED
+188 SLVTKRPTED

-206 WGAHNLFRAEGHIS
+206 WGSQDQVRAEGHVS
-220 GPLASGLRGRLAV
+220 GPLAATVRGRLAV

-241 QRNRETGESLGDA
+241 QRHRDTGESLGDA
-254 DRTGAR
+254 DRSGAR
-260 ALLAWDPSET
+260 ALIDWTPTES

-286 QGLYLISDLNT
+286 QGLYLISDFLTRDGDGDGVSN
-297 GAINRP
+297 GIV
-303 SYLIPADTD
+303 IPADKD

-325 AEIGRDINA
+325 AEIGRDVNA
-334 KPGRDNSSWGTS
+334 KPGRDNASWGTS

-351 MLKGLNL
+351 ALNGLNL
-358 NSISSF
+358 SSISSF

-369 SEYGDWDSSASVE
+369 REYGDWDASASVE

-390 VDVISQELRLS
+390 VDVISQELRLA
-401 SDNDSPLTWVAGFYY
+401 SDNDSALTWVAGFYY
-416 SKQDLN
+416 SRQDLN

-432 YGTYAQVTYDQ
+432 YGTYAQVAYDQ

-451 GQAEYAFTNQLKA
+451 GQAEYAFAERWKA
-464 IFGLRYEEETRK
+464 ILGLRYEEETRE

-508 EFKPADNL
+508 EFKPSDNL

-526 KSGGFTTYNTGDSSG
+526 KSGGFTTYNTGDRTG

-553 EVGFKADPS
+553 EVGFKVDPS
-562 RAVQI
+562 RAVQV

-577 GQQVLSAICGANGP
+577 GQQVLSAVCGANGP

-608 GVFRPAAG
+608 GVFRPTAG
-616 LRISQNVSYKQGEYT
+616 LRISQSVSYKQGEYT
-631 DFIDLDIPACQQT
+631 DFIDLDIPACRQT

-657 PFPALSYGGSI
+657 PFPSLSYGGSL

-673 VSGFAVTAETNYSY
+673 VSGFAVTAETNYAY
-687 RDEYPSWLG
+687 RDKYPSWLG
-696 AKYDVEAY
+696 ARYDVEAY

-709 SVTVGPEDAN
+709 SVTVGPKDAN

-738 NFFTS
+738 NFFTNAS
-743 ADIAQPGRPRTI
+743 IAQPGRPRTI

>member
-1 MQGWRDLRPAHDRDE
+1 
-16 IAQNDP
+16 
-22 RGFIGRDEAMN
+22 MN

-95 QQGITSVNQL
+95 QQGITNVNQL

-188 SFVTKRPTED
+188 SFVTKRPTDE

-206 WGAHNLFRAEGHIS
+206 WGSYNQFRAEGYVS
-220 GPLASGLRGRLAV
+220 GPLASTVRGRLAL

-241 QRNRETGESLGDA
+241 QHNRVTGESLGDA

-260 ALLAWDPSET
+260 ALLDWTPSDS

-280 IDKSEN
+280 VDKSEN
-286 QGLYLISDLNT
+286 QGLYLISDLHT
-297 GAINRP
+297 RLGAGP
-303 SYLIPADTD
+303 VIPADKD

-325 AEIGRDINA
+325 AEIGRDVNA

-351 MLKGLNL
+351 ALKGLNL

-369 SEYGDWDSSASVE
+369 DEYGDWDSSASVE

-401 SDNDSPLTWVAGFYY
+401 SDNDSALTWVAGFYY

-451 GQAEYAFTNQLKA
+451 GQAEYAFSDQLKA
-464 IFGLRYEEETRK
+464 ILGLRYEEETRE

-488 ALPPTSVDTRMT
+488 ALPPTSVDTKMT

-508 EFKPADNL
+508 EFKPTDNL

-526 KSGGFTTYNTGDSSG
+526 KSGGFTTYNTGDRSG
-541 IEPFDP
+541 IAPFDP

-562 RAVQI
+562 RAIQI

-577 GQQVLSAICGANGP
+577 GQQVLSAVCGVNGP

-631 DFIDLDIPACQQT
+631 DFVDLDIPKCQQT
-644 RTTVLIDKSGDEI
+644 PRVTAFIDKSGDEI
-657 PFPALSYGGSI
+657 PFPALSYSGSI

-696 AKYDVEAY
+696 PKYDVEAY